1 MSNDQSD
8 FPGRQASDEPEDSQL
23 ALTHKI
29 LELETLYD
37 FGVSVSSV
45 LDIDALTDEVLTR
58 LSVLLDLKAGF
69 LCLRAEENN
78 ALEIIACSEIERETV
93 TRYFIHHPL
102 IAGVMTTGQGSMQ
115 NNLDGFPFQ
124 NMLLV
129 PIKEREDVF
138 GILGVLDKDAGV
150 FNQEDMRLVSAF
162 AGLAGA
168 ALANARLYTNL
179 QDSNQLLESALHE
192 LKNTQNQIIQQER
205 LRALGQMAGGIVHD
219 VNNAISAILGYTEL
233 WMTFPKMLD
242 NREKVLHDLQT
253 INLAAKD
260 ATHILRRL
268 RGFYRPREE
277 GNVMVAVQLNEVIE
291 QAIDITRPKWG
302 TQASEKGFN
311 VGVGSDLADIPVI
324 SGDDTDLREMF
335 INLIFNAVDAMTAAG
350 TITLRTRLAEPVS
363 PTDVPSHV
371 LLEVCDT
378 GSGMTEEVRQK
389 CLEPFFSTKGDH
401 GTGMGLAMVFGII
414 QRHQGTLD
422 IDSTP
427 GEGTTFRIHFPTFDT
442 DPSVDVKAQGQGL
455 PHPLH
460 ILVVEDD
467 VTQRELVVRY
477 LMEDG
482 HTTMQAGTGREGLE
496 VFHQG
501 QFDLII
507 TDMLMP
513 EMDGL
518 TLARAI
524 RDLAPRKPIILAS
537 GGDIEEDV
545 DLPPDLIIVQK
556 PLILQAFKQALQQ
569 AMNRKIP

>member
-1 MSNDQSD
+1 
-8 FPGRQASDEPEDSQL
+8 
-23 ALTHKI
+23 
-29 LELETLYD
+29 
-37 FGVSVSSV
+37 
-45 LDIDALTDEVLTR
+45 
-58 LSVLLDLKAGF
+58 
-69 LCLRAEENN
+69 
-78 ALEIIACSEIERETV
+78 
-93 TRYFIHHPL
+93 
-102 IAGVMTTGQGSMQ
+102 
-115 NNLDGFPFQ
+115 
-124 NMLLV
+124 
-129 PIKEREDVF
+129 
-138 GILGVLDKDAGV
+138 
-150 FNQEDMRLVSAF
+150 
-162 AGLAGA
+162 
-168 ALANARLYTNL
+168 
-179 QDSNQLLESALHE
+179 
-192 LKNTQNQIIQQER
+192 
-205 LRALGQMAGGIVHD
+205 
-219 VNNAISAILGYTEL
+219 
-233 WMTFPKMLD
+233 
-242 NREKVLHDLQT
+242 
-253 INLAAKD
+253 
-260 ATHILRRL
+260 
-268 RGFYRPREE
+268 
-277 GNVMVAVQLNEVIE
+277 
-291 QAIDITRPKWG
+291 
-302 TQASEKGFN
+302 
-311 VGVGSDLADIPVI
+311 
-324 SGDDTDLREMF
+324 
-335 INLIFNAVDAMTAAG
+335 
-350 TITLRTRLAEPVS
+350 
-363 PTDVPSHV
+363 
-371 LLEVCDT
+371 
-378 GSGMTEEVRQK
+378 
-389 CLEPFFSTKGDH
+389 
-401 GTGMGLAMVFGII
+401 MVFGII

-507 TDMLMP
+507 SDMLMP